1 MTIFLTTNRYYIF
14 IKKDEEIKF
23 YFDSNTI
30 VRIKRSETGEIDKIP
45 LEEYIV
51 GVISGEM
58 PASFELEALKAQAT
72 AARTYVMKKIIDNKD
87 KEYDVIDT
95 TLNQVYLDT
104 DSLKK
109 RWQDKYNEY
118 INKMKTAVK
127 DTQGQ
132 YLTYKSEIIDALY
145 FSTSVG
151 STENSEEVFVSALPY
166 LRSVD
171 SSWDAEV
178 SPVFSEN
185 NDFSLQEFYNRL
197 GLKYSEKLDIEI
209 LEKTSTGRVKQIKI
223 NGVIFDSSSIVNK
236 LNLRSNHF
244 SIQKDGNI
252 LSVTTKGY
260 GHGVGMSQYGAQ
272 AMALKGYSYDEIL
285 KYYYQ
290 NVDIKIF

>member
-1 MTIFLTTNRYYIF
+1 
-14 IKKDEEIKF
+14 
-23 YFDSNTI
+23 
-30 VRIKRSETGEIDKIP
+30 
-45 LEEYIV
+45 
-51 GVISGEM
+51 
-58 PASFELEALKAQAT
+58 
-72 AARTYVMKKIIDNKD
+72 
-87 KEYDVIDT
+87 
-95 TLNQVYLDT
+95 
-104 DSLKK
+104 
-109 RWQDKYNEY
+109 
-118 INKMKTAVK
+118 MKTAVK